1 MKAFLVAYDLADTT
15 LRRRVA
21 VRLQRDGRRVQ
32 ESVFEV
38 YVKTDAGFERLR
50 RDLQALL
57 GTEVEGQV
65 RWYGLNQDGF
75 ARAGAIGGEAPAMPA
90 AVVVR

>member
-1 MKAFLVAYDLADTT
+1 MKAFLVAYDLSDDA
-15 LRRRVA
+15 LRAKVARR
-21 VRLQRDGRRVQ
+21 LLRDGRRVQ

-38 YVKTDAGFERLR
+38 FLKTDSAFDRLC
-50 RDLQALL
+50 RDLGKLL
-57 GTEVEGQV
+57 PADKGGEV

-75 ARAGAIGGEAPAMPA
+75 ARAGALGSEPPAMPA